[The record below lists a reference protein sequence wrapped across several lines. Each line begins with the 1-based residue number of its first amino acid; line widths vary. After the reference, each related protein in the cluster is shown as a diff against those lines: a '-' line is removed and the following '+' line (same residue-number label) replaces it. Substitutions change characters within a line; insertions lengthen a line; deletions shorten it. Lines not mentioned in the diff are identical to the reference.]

1 MDQEHLDTN
10 RRNWNERARIHARS
24 KFYDLDGFV
33 EGRRHTWL
41 HPAEPRELGPIA
53 GRSLCHLQCH
63 LGVETLSWARLG
75 AARVVGLDFSSEA
88 IATARSLAERCELTD
103 RARFV
108 ESDVHDAE
116 RALAGEA
123 PFDVVYVSLG
133 AICWLPSVA
142 RWARIVRSLLRP
154 GGVLYVREVHPM
166 LATVFERDGKLVVEA
181 PYFERTEP
189 TRWDDGLTYTE
200 GRPRVENATYFEW
213 AHGLG
218 EIVQAILDTGLS
230 LELLHEHR
238 DAEFQPLESMR
249 REDDGLWRLPEAWRD
264 RVPLTFTLRA
274 RANGQPT

>member
-1 MDQEHLDTN
+1 MHEDHLETN

-24 KFYDLDGFV
+24 QFYDLDGFV
-33 EGRRHTWL
+33 EGRRQAWL
-41 HPAEPRELGPIA
+41 HPVEPRELGSVK

-75 AARVVGLDFSSEA
+75 ASRVVGLDFSSEA
-88 IATARSLAERCELTD
+88 IASARSLAERCGLAD

-123 PFDVVYVSLG
+123 PFDIVYVSVG

-142 RWARIVRSLLRP
+142 RWARVVRGLLRP

-166 LATVFERDGKLVVEA
+166 LATVFEREGSLVVEA
-181 PYFERTEP
+181 PYFERPEP
-189 TRWDDGLTYTE
+189 TRWDDGTTYTE
-200 GRPRVENATYFEW
+200 GRPRLENVTCFEW

-218 EIVQAILDTGLS
+218 EIVQAILDAGLS

-238 DAEFQPLESMR
+238 DAEFQPLESMQR
-249 REDDGLWRLPEAWRD
+249 GEDGLWRLPEPWRD
-264 RVPLTFTLRA
+264 RLPLTFTLRA
-274 RANGQPT
+274 RAKGEPT